1 MYVCTPSLR
10 PSSRY
15 VYLSVHLSVC
25 LFVRSARLY
34 VQLICLSF
42 HPSTRRS
49 IQSICLSIPL
59 IGRSVCL
66 FGHSDLS
73 NSLSIN
79 PSSVLLSLPCLSI
92 PCFHLSV
99 RPSSPSICPS
109 SRWVCLLVYPFLS
122 IFASVC
128 PPIRLSIQS
137 IFPSIPLIGR
147 IPLPVQSVRQ
157 FILFFHPFQLS
168 SPSFCPSSMSL
179 LLCVLPVCQSVRP
192 ALRLQLISTD
202 AVLVTHVN
210 ARKF

>member
-1 MYVCTPSLR
+1 MSICPSIYPFVCLSVQPVCTSSWYVCLSIRPPVG
-10 PSSRY
+10 PSS
-15 VYLSVHLSVC
+15 
-25 LFVRSARLY
+25 
-34 VQLICLSF
+34 
-42 HPSTRRS
+42 P
-49 IQSICLSIPL
+49 CLSIPL

-137 IFPSIPLIGR
+137 IFPSIPSIGR

-179 LLCVLPVCQSVRP
+179 LLYVLPVCQASLKVAIDFHWR
-192 ALRLQLISTD
+192 SFGY
-202 AVLVTHVN
+202 
-210 ARKF
+210 AR